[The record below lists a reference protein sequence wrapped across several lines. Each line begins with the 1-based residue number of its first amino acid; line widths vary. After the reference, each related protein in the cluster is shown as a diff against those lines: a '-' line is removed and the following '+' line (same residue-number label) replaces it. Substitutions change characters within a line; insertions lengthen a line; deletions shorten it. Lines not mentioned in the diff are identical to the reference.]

1 MKHLNPIIV
10 LIALLFLSSLIL
22 PNNIP
27 ITKGTDPV
35 TRTAYITIRNSED
48 TGWLSGHSSNYT
60 EARTVGD
67 WAPYDDIWLD
77 VGQANDSGTYYV
89 NRVFFKFD
97 TRNLPSDASIIS
109 AELQFYAPSPAN
121 YYVDRPFII
130 RLRKWTGDTPITPE
144 DFTQYDTINYDD
156 ASFNASN
163 VIDGWNSINI
173 ANFTLINIGGYTK
186 ICMLSS
192 RDLDADPPPT
202 NEYIDFYSAG
212 GQYPPM
218 LTITYSYTPSGTVF
232 PKWLVGG
239 YNGQIIAIEGNGETA
254 IDLTD
259 ALATNLDIQVIESGF
274 GYYLIGLTD
283 YRTLGTYDYPS
294 GVPRL
299 YKFDGV
305 SFTPLGADGIQI
317 MDICK
322 FGNKFLI
329 GGFQGGGMIAYPSPK
344 LYTYDGVT
352 LKDVTD
358 EILGSFVSKYAPG
371 RGYAIRS
378 VQDCGDYI
386 LMGVNYFGEAELLKY
401 DKKTGNVE
409 EMFVPPYSG
418 WYGISPMPAIAY
430 DGKSAVIGMRGTY
443 NGSTVWQYNGTFNGL
458 GDLGEIGWRLINF
471 LGGCQDVAT
480 NGTHFLMGGDR
491 LYCYDGENVTLI
503 NDTLTWTAIGWNGE
517 YWLLGSDSDG
527 GQLLQYQ
534 NGEWGNWTELL
545 GFVPRTIAPGA
556 YKIYVTSE
564 PEVHAKFEFQGR
576 TYTTPA
582 IIACYPGTYFFAV
595 EDISAK
601 LEETPL
607 LFIYIV
613 YEASPPTQIFSS
625 ATTLSINSDANLTIV
640 YASGFR
646 REEWVPPPPE
656 EEQQYCLPLIFWIL
670 MAATFFVGLYLF
682 SQRET
687 WKISIPLIPTVLWLI
702 IFKPKT
708 PITQM
713 PIILLRMFIVPP
725 WHLYMAVILTAIACL
740 ALLSKK

>member
-1 MKHLNPIIV
+1 MKHFNPIIV

-48 TGWLSGHSSNYT
+48 DSLVSGQSSNYT
-60 EARTVGD
+60 EARTVGN
-67 WAPYDDIWLD
+67 WTPYDGTWLY

-89 NRVFFKFD
+89 TRVFFKFD

-109 AELQFYAPSPAN
+109 AELRFYAPFLAN

-156 ASFNASN
+156 GSFNASN
-163 VIDGWNSINI
+163 TVDGWNSINI
-173 ANFTLINIGGYTK
+173 VNFRLINIGGYTK

-192 RDLDADPPPT
+192 RDLNADPPPA
-202 NEYIDFYSAG
+202 NEFIYFYGAG
-212 GQYPPM
+212 GGYSPM
-218 LTITYSYTPSGTVF
+218 LKITYSYTPSGTVF

-239 YNGQIIAIEGNGETA
+239 YDGQIIAIEGNGETA
-254 IDLTD
+254 ISLTD

-283 YRTLGTYDYPS
+283 YRTLGLYSYPAN
-294 GVPRL
+294 VPRI

-305 SFTPLGADGIQI
+305 SFTPLGADGVQI

-329 GGFQGGGMIAYPSPK
+329 GGFIGGGMIVYPSPK

-358 EILGSFVSKYAPG
+358 EILGSFVSKYVPG
-371 RGYAIRS
+371 REYAIRS

-386 LMGVNYFGEAELLKY
+386 LMGVNYFFEAELLKY
-401 DKKTGNVE
+401 DKKTGKVE
-409 EMFVPPYSG
+409 EMFVPPYCR
-418 WYGISPMPAIAY
+418 WYGIYPIPAIAY
-430 DGKSAVIGMRGTY
+430 NGKSAVIGMTYSY
-443 NGSTVWQYNGTFNGL
+443 NGSTVWQYNGTFKGL
-458 GDLGEIGWRLINF
+458 GDLGKI
-471 LGGCQDVAT
+471 GGCQDVAT
-480 NGTHFLMGGDR
+480 NGTHFLIGGDR
-491 LYCYDGENVTLI
+491 LYCYDGENVTLL

-517 YWLLGSDSDG
+517 YWLLGSDSG
-527 GQLLQYQ
+527 GGKLFQYQ
-534 NGEWGNWTELL
+534 NGEWHDWTELL

-556 YKIYVTSE
+556 YKIYVTSQ

-595 EDISAK
+595 KDISAK
-601 LEETPL
+601 LGETPL
-607 LFIYIV
+607 LFTYVV
-613 YEASPPTQIFSS
+613 YEASPPTQIFS
-625 ATTLSINSDANLTIV
+625 ATTTLNINSDANVTIV

-646 REEWVPPPPE
+646 REKWQPPPE
-656 EEQQYCLPLIFWIL
+656 EGEGLYCLPLIFWIL
-670 MAATFFVGLYLF
+670 MATMFFAGLYF
-682 SQRET
+682 FIQRET
-687 WKISIPLIPTVLWLI
+687 WKTAIPLIPIALWLI
-702 IFKPKT
+702 FFEPKT
-708 PITQM
+708 PVNQM
-713 PIILLRMFIVPP
+713 PIAILRLFIVPP

-740 ALLSKK
+740 ALLFKK